1 MTAVRICS
9 GLPFSIWLIVKDE
22 KTSESQTGKQSSINL
37 NVKYEPPS
45 LTVFKLGS
53 PKNCE
58 GGPIP
63 SSFEK
68 HIYNALALALGI
80 AHSAVGEP
88 QMRRTIRLAL
98 ALALELDD
106 ELATALALR
115 GGVSF

>member
-9 GLPFSIWLIVKDE
+9 GLPFSIWLMIKEE
-22 KTSESQTGKQSSINL
+22 KASKSQAEKQSSINS
-37 NVKYEPPS
+37 NVNYEPPS

-88 QMRRTIRLAL
+88 QMRRTIGLAL
-98 ALALELDD
+98 ASALELDD
-106 ELATALALR
+106 EVATALALR